1 MGIVT
6 RALNVVKGTVMA
18 IADMAMGFD
27 SRTKLDLTAIVMLL
41 CAIGLVLYLAPLVIL
56 FVLAFTA
63 YNIVQPMIGETE
75 DEALD
80 KYVVHNSGDR

>member
-18 IADMAMGFD
+18 IADTAMGFD
-27 SRTKLDLTAIVMLL
+27 SRTKLDLTAVVMLL

-56 FVLAFTA
+56 FVLIFTA
-63 YNIVQPMIGETE
+63 YTVIQPILGETK
-75 DEALD
+75 DELPD
-80 KYVVHNSGDR
+80 KHTVDDTGDK

>member
-1 MGIVT
+1 
-6 RALNVVKGTVMA
+6 MA

-75 DEALD
+75 DEPLNEHI
-80 KYVVHNSGDR
+80 VHDSWSK

>member
-1 MGIVT
+1 MGRVT

-27 SRTKLDLTAIVMLL
+27 SRMKLDLTAIVMLL
-41 CAIGLVLYLAPLVIL
+41 CAIGLVLYLAPLVVL
-56 FVLAFTA
+56 FVLIFTA

-75 DEALD
+75 DEPLN
-80 KYVVHNSGDR
+80 KHIVHDSWNR